1 MLHTPGSSGNSR
13 NSRFTHSSEHVR
25 KVSSETPISRLSVR
39 IISEISGYSITSHF
53 PPHVHRIYDER
64 LYFIMVDV
72 EFPEIQE
79 ISEIFDFS
87 ERGRKYQAKQ
97 LFLEYLLYE

>member
-1 MLHTPGSSGNSR
+1 
-13 NSRFTHSSEHVR
+13 
-25 KVSSETPISRLSVR
+25 
-39 IISEISGYSITSHF
+39 
-53 PPHVHRIYDER
+53 
-64 LYFIMVDV
+64 MVDV

-79 ISEIFDFS
+79 ISEVFVFS